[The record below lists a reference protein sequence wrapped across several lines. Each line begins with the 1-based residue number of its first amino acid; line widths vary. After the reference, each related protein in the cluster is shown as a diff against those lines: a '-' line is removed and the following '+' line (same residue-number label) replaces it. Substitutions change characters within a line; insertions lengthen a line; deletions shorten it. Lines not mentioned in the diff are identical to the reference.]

1 MCQSLSKYFKSQKYQ
16 LCMHDLT
23 VASLAQP
30 NMAEQAYLASKVHDQ
45 REYQT
50 TEII

>member
-30 NMAEQAYLASKVHDQ
+30 NMAYLASKVHDQ